1 MKGILIW
8 LIQQLL
14 KYYIHYVLQKV
25 LNHAHFD
32 EPLSKSVTICF
43 RTGMKKVGMSIQLKG
58 LFLHDFLTRRFS
70 FCSFMKC
77 ILI

>member
-1 MKGILIW
+1 MAYSTVAQILYT
-8 LIQQLL
+8 LCSS
-14 KYYIHYVLQKV
+14 KT

-32 EPLSKSVTICF
+32 EPLSKSVAFCF
-43 RTGMKKVGMSIQLKG
+43 RTGVKKVGMSIQLKG

-77 ILI
+77 IFDLMQI